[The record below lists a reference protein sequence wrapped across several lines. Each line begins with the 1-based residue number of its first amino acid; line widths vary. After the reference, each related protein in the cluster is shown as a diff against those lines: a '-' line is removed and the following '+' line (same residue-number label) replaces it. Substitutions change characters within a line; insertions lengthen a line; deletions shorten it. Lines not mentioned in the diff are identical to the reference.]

1 MVLIVKIVCY
11 IVELHIFYQK
21 MKNICYINFLIA
33 QYQSLWVVLAHEHC
47 MLHRKQFKMK
57 LVEV

>member
-1 MVLIVKIVCY
+1 
-11 IVELHIFYQK
+11 

-57 LVEV
+57 LIEV